1 MTRRRAIVSVA
12 WELVGRP
19 QALYHQS
26 FGALKRMRFRAW
38 QPNNPNPESNMS
50 IDKSLKR
57 KGGMARA
64 RCVLTR
70 AERIAKMMEDGK
82 WTDSSI
88 PFGLP
93 KTRVQK
99 IVLKKKAKKEA
110 AEGDA
115 AAAAPGAA
123 PAAAAPAAGGKPAAG
138 AKK

>member
-1 MTRRRAIVSVA
+1 
-12 WELVGRP
+12 
-19 QALYHQS
+19 
-26 FGALKRMRFRAW
+26 
-38 QPNNPNPESNMS
+38 MS

-82 WTDSSI
+82 WGETSS

-93 KTRVQK
+93 KTRVAK
-99 IVLKKKAKKEA
+99 VALKKKVKKE

-115 AAAAPGAA
+115 AAA
-123 PAAAAPAAGGKPAAG
+123 PAAKGGK
-138 AKK
+138 K